1 MKTVEKITK
10 ENIHELKFSS
20 KDVLEAVDEK
30 KLRMSDLLRASS
42 LGNLLRNKVNI
53 IFEDK
58 NENLYEVDTTVWAV
72 GDKFITL
79 KGGIHIPINAIHEVN

>member
-10 ENIHELKFSS
+10 ENISQIKFSS
-20 KDVLEAVDEK
+20 KEVLEAMEAK
-30 KLRMSDLLRASS
+30 KFRMSNLLRASS

-58 NENLYEVDTTVWAV
+58 NENIYEVNTTVWAV
-72 GDKFITL
+72 GDKFVLL
-79 KGGIHIPINAIHEVN
+79 KGGIHIPINAIHDVH